1 MEQVR
6 LGIIGCGNMGFDHT
20 KNILT
25 GNCKDVVVTAICDS
39 TPFCLTRA
47 KQAFE
52 DYALTYFENYE
63 ELLSSGL
70 VDAVLI
76 AVSHFEHAKIAIS
89 AFEHGLHVMTEKPAG
104 VYTRQVREMNEAA
117 DRSGLKFGI
126 MFQQRVAPG
135 FQKIR
140 QLVTSGQLGEIRRT
154 QWLIN
159 DWYRSQAY
167 YDSGNWRAT
176 WAGEGGGVLLNQCP
190 HNLDLW
196 QWTCGMPDRVH
207 AFCHIG
213 KWHNIE
219 VEDDVTAYVEYPNGA
234 TGTFITSTGDFPGTN
249 RLEIDL
255 DKGKIVCENYTQLTV
270 WENDCR
276 EQDFSRSCHDIF
288 ARPKKTK
295 IQYTFE
301 ETKLYHMRILE
312 AFAGAI
318 LRGEPM
324 IADGRE
330 GIRSLSISNAMYLSA
345 WTDSTI
351 TLPLDEDQFF
361 NELKKR
367 IESSK
372 YKR

>member
-1 MEQVR
+1 MEQIR
-6 LGIIGCGNMGFDHT
+6 LGIIGCGNMGFNHA
-20 KNILT
+20 KNILA
-25 GNCKDVVVTAICDS
+25 GKCKDVAVTALCDS
-39 TPFCLTRA
+39 SPVCLERA
-47 KQAFE
+47 RQAFR
-52 DYALTYFENYE
+52 DYALTYFEGYE
-63 ELLSSGL
+63 ELLASGL

-117 DRSGLKFGI
+117 DRSGRKFGI
-126 MFQQRVAPG
+126 MFQQRVAPA

-140 QLVTSGQLGEIRRT
+140 ELVASGQLGEIRRT

-167 YDSGNWRAT
+167 YDSGSWRAT

-196 QWTCGMPDRVH
+196 QWTCGMPEKVR

-213 KWHNIE
+213 KWHEIE
-219 VEDDVTAYVEYPNGA
+219 VEDDVTAYVEYLNGA
-234 TGTFITSTGDFPGTN
+234 TGTFITSTGDYPGTN
-249 RLEIDL
+249 RMEIDL

-270 WENDCR
+270 WENDRR
-276 EQDFSRSCHDIF
+276 EQDFSRAASDIF
-288 ARPKKTK
+288 AKPKSTK
-295 IQYTFE
+295 IEYSFPAIE
-301 ETKLYHMRILE
+301 EFHMKVLE

-351 TLPLDEDQFF
+351 TLPLDEDQFY
-361 NELKKR
+361 NELQKR
-367 IESSK
+367 IASSK
-372 YKR
+372 YRR